1 MAGRFSF
8 SAPGGRGVD
17 RPWFRVGTVDV
28 TTTVLVTAL
37 AAVSMF
43 VYAVDKTVL
52 VDLVLFPAA
61 VRDGE
66 VWRMVSWPLVNPP
79 EIWTVITLAIF
90 WYFGGMLEAE
100 VGRNRFLAF
109 VGYLTILP
117 AVLAVVLNTN
127 DLNGIGLYGLDLV
140 ELGVF
145 LAFVAS
151 YPFVRFFFGVP
162 GWAIGAVI
170 VGLQFLQYTG
180 DRRTGMVLVLLAVVA
195 IALLGARA
203 LGLADDLQW
212 VPALPVPGLS
222 RRTGRRP
229 RRSRK
234 RSQGQGG
241 VVAGPW
247 ARPEGQT
254 PAAVRSMPQPP
265 AGPSSSDQAELDR
278 LLDKISANGMDAL
291 TSDEKRRLN
300 ELSKR
305 MRGPR

>member
-17 RPWFRVGTVDV
+17 RPWFRVGAIDV

-43 VYAVDKTVL
+43 VYAIDKSVL
-52 VDLVLFPAA
+52 GDLVLAPGL

-66 VWRMVSWPLVNPP
+66 VWRMFTWPLVNSP

-117 AVLAVVLNTN
+117 AILAVALNTD
-127 DLNGIGLYGLDLV
+127 DLNSFGMYGLDLV

-170 VGLQFLQYTG
+170 VVLQFLQYTG

-203 LGLADDLQW
+203 LGLAEDLQW
-212 VPALPVPGLS
+212 VPVLPVPGLAQRS
-222 RRTGRRP
+222 ARP

-234 RSQGQGG
+234 GGRRGQGG

-247 ARPEGQT
+247 TRPEGQT
-254 PAAVRSMPQPP
+254 PTAVRSMPQPP
-265 AGPSSSDQAELDR
+265 SPAASLDQAELDD

-291 TSDEKRRLN
+291 SGDEKRRLN